1 MTYTLSLIIKIG
13 IAIALAVVL
22 GNGNVVAFN
31 HLPAR
36 WFEDDGA
43 LPDRLLQQIESGRQ
57 RLPSTPWKAC
67 FVALFLA
74 SGLFLASRES
84 VQFEVAA
91 MLVLAI
97 VLEMAI
103 CDQEYMIIP
112 DQLSILLMV
121 SAIGFLGFHEEWWE
135 PLAGAGIGLLLSL
148 AMWGLG
154 RLIYKKDGI
163 GGADLKF
170 YTCMGLVVGREG
182 ILIIFILTTLIQ
194 VLQIIVLALAHKI
207 EIKEAK
213 PLLPCAFAGSLI
225 YFLFLWNSFDI
236 LDM

>member
-1 MTYTLSLIIKIG
+1 MTYTISLVIKIG

-31 HLPAR
+31 HLPVR

-43 LPDRLLQQIESGRQ
+43 LPDRLLQQIEKGRQ

-67 FVALFLA
+67 FVALYLVCGIFLA
-74 SGLFLASRES
+74 TRES

-91 MLVLAI
+91 LLVMAI

-103 CDQEYMIIP
+103 CDQQYMIVP
-112 DQLSILLMV
+112 DQLSLLLAV
-121 SAIGFLGFHEEWWE
+121 SAIGFIGFHEKWWE

-148 AMWGLG
+148 IIWGLG

-170 YTCMGLVVGREG
+170 YMSMGLVAGRQG
-182 ILIIFILTTLIQ
+182 ILIIFVLTTLIQ
-194 VLQIIVLALAHKI
+194 VIQIVALALVHRV

-213 PLLPCAFAGSLI
+213 PLLPCAFAATLI
-225 YFLFLWNSFDI
+225 YLLFLWNSFDI
-236 LDM
+236 LSL